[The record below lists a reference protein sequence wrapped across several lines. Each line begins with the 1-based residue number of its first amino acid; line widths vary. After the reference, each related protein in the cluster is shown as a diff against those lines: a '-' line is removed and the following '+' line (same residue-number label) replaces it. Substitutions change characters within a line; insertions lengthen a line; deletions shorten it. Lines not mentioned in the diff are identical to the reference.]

1 MAKTEDKSLKHQNK
15 INFIIDELNNRPDAV
30 DVICRMLDFEKR
42 YILPVSIHFPGIERT
57 LNIDEVLEN
66 WKSENPQALSEIELL
81 WSKSELSTDR
91 KGNKKECPNGF
102 VIKNIRLS
110 Y

>member
-1 MAKTEDKSLKHQNK
+1 MVKTEDKSLKHQNK

-42 YILPVSIHFPGIERT
+42 YILPVSIHFPGE
-57 LNIDEVLEN
+57 
-66 WKSENPQALSEIELL
+66 
-81 WSKSELSTDR
+81 
-91 KGNKKECPNGF
+91 
-102 VIKNIRLS
+102 